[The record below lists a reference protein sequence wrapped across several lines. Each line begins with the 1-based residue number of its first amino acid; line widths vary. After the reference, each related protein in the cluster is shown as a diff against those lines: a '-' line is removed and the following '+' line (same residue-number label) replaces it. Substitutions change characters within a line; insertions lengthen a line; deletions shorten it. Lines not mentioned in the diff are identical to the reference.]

1 MNRQKNSHVD
11 LIDSLLADCKKPED
25 LIGENGLLKQMS
37 QDLTERDLLVESA
50 QTATLQIRKFDHDCK
65 LPASRQIL
73 E

>member
-50 QTATLQIRKFDHDCK
+50 QTATLQIRKFDHDCEI
-65 LPASRQIL
+65 PASRQIR